1 MPRSLLPGLALLLAL
16 GLGARL
22 FAGVLP
28 LNHLLLAILLG
39 LAVGNTLGVPDLVR
53 AGVGTHKL
61 WLKTG
66 IVLTGASVALDRVV
80 AAGPRLLLLIAGAV
94 TVTILLVEALARLA
108 FRIDDETGSLL
119 AAGSGIC
126 GVSAVVAVAESIDA
140 DETAVAYA
148 ATTILLFDAV
158 TLATYPAVAAAIGLP
173 DRVFGIW
180 AGLTMFSTGPVTA
193 AGFAVSET
201 AGEWAVLVK
210 LTRNAAI
217 GLVAVAYAGVYAS
230 TRAGANAVR
239 KGTNATRDGRD
250 RGLLARL
257 WAPFPKFVV
266 GFVAVVAIAN
276 LGLLDGREITSLANA
291 ADWLFLLAFVG
302 LGMEIRLDELR
313 ATGYRPVLAV
323 LVTLL
328 AVSSVGLTIVRAA
341 F

>member
-22 FAGVLP
+22 LAGVLP

-39 LAVGNTLGVPDLVR
+39 LAVGNTFGVPDPAS

-80 AAGPRLLLLIAGAV
+80 AAGPQLLLLVAGAV
-94 TVTILLVEALARLA
+94 TVTILLVEGLARLA

-217 GLVAVAYAGVYAS
+217 GLVAVAYAGAYAS
-230 TRAGANAVR
+230 TRTSADA
-239 KGTNATRDGRD
+239 KGSNTTRDGHS
-250 RGLLARL
+250 GILARL

-276 LGLLDGREITSLANA
+276 LGLLDGPEITSLANA
-291 ADWLFLLAFVG
+291 ADWLFLLAFAG

>member
-1 MPRSLLPGLALLLAL
+1 VRRSLLPGLGLLLAL
-16 GLGARL
+16 GLAARL
-22 FAGVLP
+22 LASITP
-28 LNHLLLAILLG
+28 ANHLVLAILLG
-39 LAVGNTLGVPDLVR
+39 LLVGNTVGIPSLTH

-66 IVLTGASVALDRVV
+66 IVLTGAGVALDRVA
-80 AAGPRLLLLIAGAV
+80 AAGPRVLVLVAGVV
-94 TVTILLVEALARLA
+94 TVTLLLVEALSRLA

-148 ATTILLFDAV
+148 ATTVLLFDAL
-158 TLATYPAVAAAIGLP
+158 TLVAYPLVGAALGLP

-210 LTRNAAI
+210 LARNAAI
-217 GLVAVAYAGVYAS
+217 GVVAVAYAGLYARER
-230 TRAGANAVR
+230 TRENEGIHDGA
-239 KGTNATRDGRD
+239 TQ
-250 RGLLARL
+250 GLLTRI
-257 WAPFPKFVV
+257 WEPFPKFVL
-266 GFVAVVAIAN
+266 GFVAVVAVAN
-276 LGLLDGREITSLANA
+276 LGLLGPTDVTSLTNA
-291 ADWLFLLAFVG
+291 ADWLFLLAFTG
-302 LGMEIRLDELR
+302 LGLEIRLSELR
-313 ATGYRPVLAV
+313 ETGYRPVLVV
-323 LVTLL
+323 LVALL
-328 AVSSVGLTIVRAA
+328 AVSSVCLAVVRAA

>member
-1 MPRSLLPGLALLLAL
+1 MVSVRGSIVPGLALLVGL

-22 FAGVLP
+22 FAAIVP

-39 LAVGNTLGVPDLVR
+39 LAVGNLVGVPETVR

-80 AAGPRLLLLIAGAV
+80 AAGPKLLVLVAGALTA
-94 TVTILLVEALARLA
+94 TVLLVEALSRLA
-108 FRIDDETGSLL
+108 FRIDGETGSLL
-119 AAGSGIC
+119 AAGSGVC

-140 DETAVAYA
+140 DETTVAYA

-158 TLATYPAVAAAIGLP
+158 TLVAYPAVGTALALP
-173 DRVFGIW
+173 DRTFGIW

-210 LTRNAAI
+210 LVRNAAI

-230 TRAGANAVR
+230 TSGESAG
-239 KGTNATRDGRD
+239 GD
-250 RGLLARL
+250 RGTVARL
-257 WAPFPKFVV
+257 WTPFPKFVV
-266 GFVAVVAIAN
+266 GFLAVVAIAN
-276 LGLLDGREITSLANA
+276 LGLLSGAEIDSLANA
-291 ADWLFLLAFVG
+291 ADWLFLLAFAG
-302 LGMEIRLDELR
+302 LGLEIRLDDLR
-313 ATGYRPVLAV
+313 ETGYRPVLVV
-323 LVTLL
+323 LVALL
-328 AVSSVGLTIVRAA
+328 AVSSVGLAVVRTV

>member
-1 MPRSLLPGLALLLAL
+1 MVAVRRSLLPGLGLLLAL
-16 GLGARL
+16 GLAARL
-22 FAGVLP
+22 LASVTP
-28 LNHLLLAILLG
+28 ANHLVLAILLG
-39 LAVGNTLGVPDLVR
+39 LLIGNTVGIPSLTR

-66 IVLTGASVALDRVV
+66 IVLTGASVALDRVA
-80 AAGPRLLLLIAGAV
+80 AAGPRVLVLVAGVV
-94 TVTILLVEALARLA
+94 TVTLLLVEVLSRLA

-140 DETAVAYA
+140 DEAAVAYA
-148 ATTILLFDAV
+148 ATTVLLFDAL
-158 TLATYPAVAAAIGLP
+158 TLIAYPLVGAALGLP

-217 GLVAVAYAGVYAS
+217 GVVAVAYAVLYARG
-230 TRAGANAVR
+230 RAQGREAVH
-239 KGTNATRDGRD
+239 GDATQ
-250 RGLLARL
+250 GLLGRI
-257 WAPFPKFVV
+257 WEPFPKFVL
-266 GFVAVVAIAN
+266 GFVAVVAVAN
-276 LGLLDGREITSLANA
+276 LGLLGPTDVTSLTNA

-302 LGMEIRLDELR
+302 LGLEIRLSELR
-313 ATGYRPVLAV
+313 ETGYRPVLVV
-323 LVTLL
+323 LVALLVVSSAGL
-328 AVSSVGLTIVRAA
+328 AVVRFA

>member
-1 MPRSLLPGLALLLAL
+1 VVTVRRSLLPGLALLLTL
-16 GLGARL
+16 GLAARL
-22 FAGVLP
+22 LTGPLP
-28 LNHLLLAILLG
+28 LNHLVLAILLG
-39 LAVGNTLGVPDLVR
+39 IAVGNTVGIHDVVR

-66 IVLTGASVALDRVV
+66 IVLTGASVALGRVA
-80 AAGPRLLLLIAGAV
+80 AAGPRLLALVAGAV
-94 TVTILLVEALARLA
+94 ATTILLVEALSRFA

-119 AAGSGIC
+119 AAGSGVC

-140 DETAVAYA
+140 DEARVAYA
-148 ATTILLFDAV
+148 ATTILLFDAL
-158 TLATYPAVAAAIGLP
+158 TLVAYPAVGVALGLP

-230 TRAGANAVR
+230 TRACE
-239 KGTNATRDGRD
+239 RDASDGSSR
-250 RGLLARL
+250 RMLARL

-266 GFVAVVAIAN
+266 GFVVVVAIAN
-276 LGLLDGREITSLANA
+276 LGLLSAGEITSLANA
-291 ADWLFLLAFVG
+291 ADWLFLLAFAG
-302 LGMEIRLDELR
+302 LGLEIRLDELR
-313 ATGYRPVLAV
+313 ETGYRPVVVV
-323 LVTLL
+323 LVALL
-328 AVSSVGLTIVRAA
+328 AVATVGLVVVRAA

>member
-1 MPRSLLPGLALLLAL
+1 MIVSRTLLPGLALLLGL
-16 GLGARL
+16 GLVARVLGAV
-22 FAGVLP
+22 FP
-28 LNHLLLAILLG
+28 LNHLVVAILLG
-39 LAVGNTLGVPDLVR
+39 AAVGNTVGVPDLTR

-80 AAGPRLLLLIAGAV
+80 AAGPRVLVLVVGVVAA
-94 TVTILLVEALARLA
+94 TILLVEALARLA
-108 FRIDDETGSLL
+108 FRIDGETGSLL

-158 TLATYPAVAAAIGLP
+158 TLVAYPAVSAVLGLP

-217 GLVAVAYAGVYAS
+217 GIVAVAYAVIYARER
-230 TRAGANAVR
+230 TAGE
-239 KGTNATRDGRD
+239 
-250 RGLLARL
+250 RGGDEPGPLGRL

-276 LGLLDGREITSLANA
+276 LGLLGAGEIGSLANA

-302 LGMEIRLDELR
+302 LGLEIRLSELR
-313 ATGYRPVLAV
+313 ETGYRPVLVV
-323 LVTLL
+323 LAALL
-328 AVSSVGLTIVRAA
+328 AVSSVTLAVVQAT

>member
-1 MPRSLLPGLALLLAL
+1 MVTVSRPLLPGIALLVGL
-16 GLGARL
+16 GVGARL
-22 FAGVLP
+22 FAAVVP
-28 LNHLLLAILLG
+28 LNYLILAILLG
-39 LAVGNTLGVPDLVR
+39 LAVGNLVGVPDAVR

-80 AAGPRLLLLIAGAV
+80 AAGPKLLVLVAGALTV
-94 TVTILLVEALARLA
+94 TVLLVEALSRLA
-108 FRIDDETGSLL
+108 FRIDGETGSLL
-119 AAGSGIC
+119 AAGSGVC

-140 DETAVAYA
+140 DETTVAYA

-158 TLATYPAVAAAIGLP
+158 TLVAYPAVGTALALP
-173 DRVFGIW
+173 DRTFGIW

-210 LTRNAAI
+210 LVRNAAI

-230 TRAGANAVR
+230 RGSDES
-239 KGTNATRDGRD
+239 GGDD
-250 RGLLARL
+250 RGTAARL

-276 LGLLDGREITSLANA
+276 LGLLSGPEIDSLANA
-291 ADWLFLLAFVG
+291 ADWLFLLAFAG
-302 LGMEIRLDELR
+302 LGLEIRLDDLR
-313 ATGYRPVLAV
+313 ETGYRPVLVV
-323 LVTLL
+323 LLALL
-328 AVSSVGLTIVRAA
+328 AVSSIGLAVVRTM